1 VKGLEDA
8 DMEDVVDVR
17 TLWQLEAVSD
27 VADAFLDLERT
38 CILGAQLA
46 AHSRDRGLSRTMQKA
61 EPNPDANVELQVMVM
76 SIVVALGILLRMK
89 EPVTDVV
96 EESIPVL

>member
-1 VKGLEDA
+1 
-8 DMEDVVDVR
+8 
-17 TLWQLEAVSD
+17 
-27 VADAFLDLERT
+27 
-38 CILGAQLA
+38 
-46 AHSRDRGLSRTMQKA
+46 MQKA
-61 EPNPDANVELQVMVM
+61 EPNPVANVELQVMMM